1 MGLEVGEFGEV
12 GLRTCG
18 SREGVGDE
26 VDLIHDGYFK
36 YCGVVFGTPHSMKT
50 FRRVVSEGA
59 CEEFDNGF
67 VQ

>member
-1 MGLEVGEFGEV
+1 VGLEVGEFGEV

-36 YCGVVFGTPHSMKT
+36 YCGVVFGTPHSM
-50 FRRVVSEGA
+50 
-59 CEEFDNGF
+59 
-67 VQ
+67 